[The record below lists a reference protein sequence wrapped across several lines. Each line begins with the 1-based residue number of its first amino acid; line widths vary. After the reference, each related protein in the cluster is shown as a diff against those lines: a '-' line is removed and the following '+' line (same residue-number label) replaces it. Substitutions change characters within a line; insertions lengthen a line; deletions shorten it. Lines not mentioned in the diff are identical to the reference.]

1 MLELFVNPSSLDQTN
16 KVTLDEVEYSYRLYW
31 NSFYN
36 RWYMDWFD
44 VSNNPLSVGTKI
56 AAGQGMI
63 KSKLFK
69 GSIVVLSINDDDS
82 PPKLNELGKRVK
94 LIYVTEEELGNEVL
108 RRPLDEQI

>member
-1 MLELFVNPSSLDQTN
+1 
-16 KVTLDEVEYSYRLYW
+16 
-31 NSFYN
+31 
-36 RWYMDWFD
+36 
-44 VSNNPLSVGTKI
+44 
-56 AAGQGMI
+56 MI